1 MIKTIQ
7 LKFGSFPGQAALT
20 FEPGHLT
27 VFVGPNNSG
36 KSLLLRE
43 IEYSILH
50 AGDRKGVNKI
60 VQQVEERRLDE
71 NEVQKILLDE
81 RELLGPNIQVN
92 ETTGSLSIF
101 NPISKLS
108 GGIDEILRQ
117 PPEVI
122 KNNLEKISRVLIFHS
137 TVRLDGHTR
146 LSITA
151 PAPVN
156 DLQKTPHGVLNALL
170 RNDGARERL
179 RQLTYDAFGLYFIID
194 PSRMQHLRAGMSNL
208 PPQDLERSLSDKAL
222 EFFRQANDIAEF
234 SDGVKAF
241 TGLVAA
247 VLCSHYLVM
256 LIDEPEAFLH
266 PPLVRKLGRRLAE
279 LSSERGGNVLAST
292 HSPDFLM
299 GCVQAGKGVNIV
311 RLTYRRG
318 APTARLLAADRLRE
332 LMCNP
337 FLRSSGVLSALF
349 YEGAVVCEADTDR
362 AFYQEINERLLE
374 GGGGIDNCVFLNS
387 NGKDTVQQI
396 VRPLREMGIPAAAV
410 VDLDI
415 IKPGTLKPL
424 LQAAFV
430 PPPLVDT
437 LNTLKDKTHSAFK
450 ATGRNPKDTGLE
462 ALDPSD
468 KETAAAL
475 INYLSEYGIFVVPVG
490 EVERWLP
497 ELHAAGHGPRWLTQ
511 AFTKMGN
518 DPDAPNYLK
527 PSEGDVWDFVRR
539 MAVWITNPERK
550 GLP

>member
-1 MIKTIQ
+1 
-7 LKFGSFPGQAALT
+7 
-20 FEPGHLT
+20 
-27 VFVGPNNSG
+27 
-36 KSLLLRE
+36 
-43 IEYSILH
+43 
-50 AGDRKGVNKI
+50 
-60 VQQVEERRLDE
+60 
-71 NEVQKILLDE
+71 
-81 RELLGPNIQVN
+81 
-92 ETTGSLSIF
+92 
-101 NPISKLS
+101 
-108 GGIDEILRQ
+108 
-117 PPEVI
+117 
-122 KNNLEKISRVLIFHS
+122 
-137 TVRLDGHTR
+137 VRLDGHTR

-156 DLQKTPHGVLNALL
+156 DLQKTPHGVLGALL

-194 PSRMQHLRAGMSNL
+194 PSGMQHLRARMSNL

-311 RLTYRRG
+311 RLTYRSG
-318 APTARLLAADRLRE
+318 TPTARLLAADRLRE
-332 LMCNP
+332 LMRNP

-362 AFYQEINERLLE
+362 AFYQEVNERLLE

-387 NGKDTVQQI
+387 NGKDTVQQL

-410 VDLDI
+410 VDLDV

-437 LNTLKDKTHSAFK
+437 LNTLKDKIHSAFK
-450 ATGRNPKDTGLE
+450 ATGQDPKDIGLE
-462 ALDPSD
+462 ALDLSD

-475 INYLSEYGIFVVPVG
+475 INYLSEYGIFLVPVG
-490 EVERWLP
+490 EVQRWLR

-518 DPDAPNYLK
+518 DPDAPDYLK
-527 PSEGDVWDFVRR
+527 PAEGDVWDFVRR
-539 MAVWITNPERK
+539 VAVWIMNPERK